1 MKAKNK
7 IEDKSYEDME
17 KRVKKGLKMCEDT
30 DDLCNKIYNILETNI
45 KEKNASDFYTKANFV
60 CIRVIKKL
68 LLDSYKELGVF
79 FSKQLEENDIIQIRK
94 NSYIVSIIHDSEK
107 MLENAIKRKL
117 KTSRKVTSEKAPCH
131 N

>member
-7 IEDKSYEDME
+7 
-17 KRVKKGLKMCEDT
+17 
-30 DDLCNKIYNILETNI
+30 
-45 KEKNASDFYTKANFV
+45 
-60 CIRVIKKL
+60 
-68 LLDSYKELGVF
+68 GVF

-107 MLENAIKRKL
+107 MLENAIKRKP
-117 KTSRKVTSEKAPCH
+117 KKVTSEKTPCH